1 MANDIQRS
9 VEDQI
14 SELRAQVAELT
25 KSISARA
32 GEAADSAAEM
42 ADDARGRVRSAA
54 RVVRTQGQSVVEA
67 ARENPG
73 TATTVVSTAGLIG
86 FAIGLLIGVSCQSNT
101 RWR

>member
-14 SELRAQVAELT
+14 SELRAQVADLT
-25 KSISARA
+25 RSISARA
-32 GEAADSAAEM
+32 GEAAGSAADLAE
-42 ADDARGRVRSAA
+42 DARGRVSSAA

-67 ARENPG
+67 AKDNPG

-86 FAIGLLIGVSCQSNT
+86 FAIGVLVGVSFQSNA

>member
-14 SELRAQVAELT
+14 SELRAQVADLT
-25 KSISARA
+25 RSISARA
-32 GEAADSAAEM
+32 GEAAGSAADLAE
-42 ADDARGRVRSAA
+42 DARGRVSSAA

-67 ARENPG
+67 AKDNPG

-86 FAIGLLIGVSCQSNT
+86 FAIGVIVGVSFQSNA

>member
-25 KSISARA
+25 KSLSARA
-32 GEAADSAAEM
+32 GEAADSAAEF
-42 ADDARGRVRSAA
+42 ADDARGRMRSAA
-54 RVVRTQGQSVVEA
+54 RVVRAQGQSVVDA
-67 ARENPG
+67 AKDNPG

-86 FAIGLLIGVSCQSNT
+86 FALGVLVGVSCQSGT

>member
-14 SELRAQVAELT
+14 SELRAQVADLT
-25 KSISARA
+25 RSISARA
-32 GEAADSAAEM
+32 GEAAGSAADLAE
-42 ADDARGRVRSAA
+42 DARGRVSSAA
-54 RVVRTQGQSVVEA
+54 RVVRAQGQSVVEA
-67 ARENPG
+67 AKDNPG

-86 FAIGLLIGVSCQSNT
+86 FAIGVLVGVSLQSNA

>member
-1 MANDIQRS
+1 MANNIQRS

-32 GEAADSAAEM
+32 GEAAESAADLAE
-42 ADDARGRVRSAA
+42 DARGRVRSAA
-54 RVVRTQGQSVVEA
+54 RVVRAQGQSVVDA
-67 ARENPG
+67 AKDNPG

-86 FAIGLLIGVSCQSNT
+86 FAIGVLVGVSCQSNA